1 MIKDGIKNNLNFLQN
16 FVFCKK
22 GYLIM
27 KKTKLALLSM
37 LSILCITGCNNTQET
52 GKKDDKTIIDDG
64 KQDDGKQDDGKQDD
78 GKQDDGKQEEQK
90 SDGKFKLTY
99 PSDTSQ
105 LSANCKAYV
114 DAMRAQEKANGEDN
128 KYKMDGC
135 NFKPTDNVKI
145 DAKNADGSWV
155 YRDAVDY
162 DDESKR
168 VEQQSQKSDKS
179 KGVKLKFACENGFS
193 AESYKIQVSTDDKF
207 SSDKTIEVTATPN
220 TEVCVKN
227 LFQNTTYYWRV
238 VAGETI
244 STVTNFKTGDY
255 PRWID
260 AEDLFNVRDAGGFM
274 TSSGKR
280 VKQGLIFR
288 GGEITTKAFASG
300 GGFSQTKHQYTGTAE
315 AKAVFR
321 DVMHIGNELDLRRS
335 GDLSADNNYNR
346 CYFAEKDASGKDDI
360 KWTNVALDSWE
371 NFLNNKGN
379 IQKCFEAFAH
389 ADEAPVYYHCH
400 GGADRTGTLGLFLL
414 GVLGVSYSDIVI
426 DYELTSYSSIIAPG
440 KGQAADSLRRHYQRG
455 TYDHW
460 NEFIPNVEKTSG
472 WDKSKS
478 LQENIEHFLV
488 SVAQVPQATIDRY
501 KSIMLED

>member
-1 MIKDGIKNNLNFLQN
+1 
-16 FVFCKK
+16 
-22 GYLIM
+22 M
-27 KKTKLALLSM
+27 KKTKLAMLGM
-37 LSILCITGCNNTQET
+37 LSLLCITGCNSTNTT
-52 GKKDDKTIIDDG
+52 GKDDKTNINDKENNKDEKTDEG
-64 KQDDGKQDDGKQDD
+64 KTDSGKTDEGETGEGKTDEGETGEGETGEGETGGTETD
-78 GKQDDGKQEEQK
+78 E
-90 SDGKFKLTY
+90 KFTLTN

-114 DAMRAQEKANGEDN
+114 DAMRAQEKQNGEAN
-128 KYKMDGC
+128 KYKMDGP
-135 NFKPTDNVKI
+135 NFKPSDTVKI

-179 KGVKLKFACENGFS
+179 KGVKLKFACENGFT
-193 AESYKIQVSTDDKF
+193 ATSYKIQVSTDDKF
-207 SSDKTIEVTATPN
+207 SDGNVIEVSANPN

-227 LFQNTTYYWRV
+227 LFQNTKYYWRV

-244 STVTNFKTGDY
+244 STVANFKTGDY

-260 AEDLFNVRDAGGFM
+260 AEDLFNVRDAGGYM

-280 VKQGLIFR
+280 VKQGLVFR
-288 GGEITTKAFASG
+288 GGEITTKAFG
-300 GGFSQTKHQYTGTAE
+300 GDSQWSQTKHQYTGTAE

-335 GDLSADNNYNR
+335 SDLSADNNYNR
-346 CYFAEKDASGKDDI
+346 CYFAEKDSSGKDDI

-379 IQKCFEAFAH
+379 IQKCFEALAH

-426 DYELTSYSSIIAPG
+426 DYELTSYSSIIASK
-440 KGQAADSLRRHYQRG
+440 KGAAADSLRRHYQRG

-488 SVAQVPQATIDRY
+488 SVAGVPQATIDRY
-501 KSIMLED
+501 QEIMLED